1 MGGFK
6 QRKARIA
13 FPFCRVCSGVEKDL
27 AQGKGW
33 GAKSGSREVSKGL
46 LLELGP
52 ADVGWGSGRE
62 EMGRRGRTGS
72 IFRS

>member
-1 MGGFK
+1 M
-6 QRKARIA
+6 
-13 FPFCRVCSGVEKDL
+13 EKEL

-33 GAKSGSREVSKGL
+33 GAKSGSRAVSKGL
-46 LLELGP
+46 LLELGQ